1 MPDRIRRVSFISSAA
16 FALSGVLSLA
26 STRLYT
32 PWLLIAVVAAVLAAP
47 VCERLDL
54 RFPVY
59 RKITYALT
67 FVFTLSLPFWFIG
80 WGMYRGVVGLVVII
94 LVHKFIHHRQPKDY
108 YQLFLMAFSL
118 LQAAGSQHPSAWIAP
133 VLIPFFFSAVASLMA
148 AHMLLER
155 QRATDRPALEFV
167 TLDSRAPS
175 KRDPVTKNPAA
186 GVGRWIVQVFA
197 ACSVLTLILFIATP
211 RLEAGFIQLR
221 ESDRSVTGASSFF
234 ELVNYGP
241 INIDSSF
248 VMQVRFPSEYRGRY
262 RGPLYWRVTAYHSLL
277 GSRWERA
284 TLSQSSNDPRGQEQF
299 LQLDGQTIARTG
311 DPGRRR
317 IHQRIYLAD
326 IPGARLPCLPMPVQ
340 VRCTTARVLW
350 DPSLDHTVLVSE
362 PVQSLEYDVWSEV
375 PDVDPQQLRNAPADY
390 RSILQM
396 DYSFLTRHFLDSQA
410 VEIAQ
415 RLTSGLDNVYDKVTA
430 IERWLQ
436 SDAFQYTLNP
446 PRVFGSNPVNLFI
459 LRTRAG
465 HCQLFASAMATMVR
479 SLGIPARLVSGYRG
493 GDWDSDSRSV
503 IVRQDMAHAWVEVYF
518 IGFGWIPFDPTPTA
532 EELAERTGRP
542 TLSTNRFLLWC
553 QYLWYRN
560 VEGYQGAA
568 FRRALLA
575 AVAALVYWLKAAF
588 WLVTHSG
595 VAAVITGGAVL
606 GLLVIARHLRRLGR
620 VVPYWARQ
628 ITLTPDEQRAARIYR
643 RLKQRLGRHGMPC
656 EGKTAAEILKELR
669 GTHIKDLDPVAH
681 VIHAYHRTRFGGAPM
696 TPNEYRSLVRQVRT
710 LDIG

>member
-16 FALSGVLSLA
+16 FALSGVLSLS
-26 STRLYT
+26 STRLYS
-32 PWLLIAVVAAVLAAP
+32 PWLLIAVVAAVFAAP
-47 VCERLDL
+47 ICERLDL

-59 RKITYALT
+59 RKITNVLT
-67 FVFTLSLPFWFIG
+67 FLFTLSLPFWFIG

-118 LQAAGSQHPSAWIAP
+118 LLAAGSQHPSVWIAP
-133 VLIPFFFSAVASLMA
+133 VLIPFFFSALASLMA

-175 KRDPVTKNPAA
+175 KKDPFSKYPAA

-197 ACSVLTLILFIATP
+197 ACSLLTLILFIATP

-262 RGPLYWRVTAYHSLL
+262 RGPLYWRVTVYHSLL
-277 GSRWERA
+277 GSRWERGA
-284 TLSQSSNDPRGQEQF
+284 LSQRSNDPRGQEQF
-299 LQLDGQTIARTG
+299 IQLDDHTIARTG

-317 IHQRIYLAD
+317 IHQRIQLAD

-350 DPSLDHTVLVSE
+350 EPSDYTVLVSE
-362 PVQSLEYDVWSEV
+362 PVKSLEYDVWSEV
-375 PDVDPQQLRNAPADY
+375 PDVDPQQLRNASTDY
-390 RSILQM
+390 QSILQM
-396 DYSFLTRHFLDSQA
+396 DYGFLTRHFLDSQA

-415 RLTSGLDNVYDKVTA
+415 RITGGQDSVYDKVRA
-430 IERWLQ
+430 IERWFQ
-436 SDAFQYTLNP
+436 SDVFQYTLSP
-446 PRVFGSNPVNLFI
+446 PRVPGSNPVNLFI

-465 HCQLFASAMATMVR
+465 HCQLFASAMANMVR

-532 EELAERTGRP
+532 DQLAERTGHA

-575 AVAALVYWLKAAF
+575 AVAALVYWLKEAF

-606 GLLVIARHLRRLGR
+606 GLLVIARHLRGLRR
-620 VVPYWARQ
+620 AVSHRARD
-628 ITLTPDEQRAARIYR
+628 TALTPDEQRATGIYR
-643 RLKQRLGRHGMPC
+643 RLKRRLNRCGMPC

-669 GTHIKDLDPVAH
+669 DTHMKDLDPVAH
-681 VIHAYHRTRFGGAPM
+681 VIHVYHRTRFGGVPM
-696 TPNEYRSLVRQVRT
+696 TRNEYRSLVRQVRS